1 MIDKLQNVKSEELL
15 SRFRSKIDLYKYF
28 TLTCK
33 LQLHLNNLTIVRL
46 YLPSYG
52 STKLAFIRA
61 ILQNK
66 KKVLKTTELIKI
78 NIPRYEE
85 LSVRNL
91 YDDVMKDPDV
101 SQYLPDLEQNSSKLP
116 EREFF
121 FNVLGTVKTE
131 YLNHIIEEAEKK
143 RYKG

>member
-1 MIDKLQNVKSEELL
+1 MALQKHSDPLMLDKLQNVKSEGLL

-33 LQLHLNNLTIVRL
+33 LQLHFNNFSIVRL

-78 NIPRYEE
+78 NIPKYEE
-85 LSVRNL
+85 GALS
-91 YDDVMKDPDV
+91 
-101 SQYLPDLEQNSSKLP
+101 
-116 EREFF
+116 
-121 FNVLGTVKTE
+121 
-131 YLNHIIEEAEKK
+131 EEPL
-143 RYKG
+143 

>member
-1 MIDKLQNVKSEELL
+1 MLDKLQNVKSEELL

-33 LQLHLNNLTIVRL
+33 LQLHFINLYIVRL

-66 KKVLKTTELIKI
+66 KKVLKTPELIKI

-91 YDDVMKDPDV
+91 YDDVMKDADV
-101 SQYLPDLEQNSSKLP
+101 S
-116 EREFF
+116 
-121 FNVLGTVKTE
+121 
-131 YLNHIIEEAEKK
+131 
-143 RYKG
+143 